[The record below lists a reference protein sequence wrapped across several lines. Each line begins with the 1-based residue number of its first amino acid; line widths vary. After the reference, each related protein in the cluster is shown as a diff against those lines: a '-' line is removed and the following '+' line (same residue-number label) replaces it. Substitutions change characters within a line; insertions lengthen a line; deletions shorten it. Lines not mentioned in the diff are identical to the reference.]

1 VSTLS
6 APDATASGQPPG
18 DIVSLFVYGAKK
30 NVPDYMLSNKLTDD
44 GTYRAYRIIS
54 NHLGSPLMIVDMTDG
69 GIVQR
74 YEYTEFGEVT
84 LVVSSEEGFALLP
97 FGFAGGLYDEETGLV
112 RFGARDY
119 DPAIGRWTA
128 KDPIRFA
135 GDGPNLY
142 GYVLNDPVNWVDSNG
157 RGPTADA
164 LCKEAKKRKCS
175 ISQET
180 CEAIADNIS
189 LSEALT
195 LKNAASNKDD
205 PEAGKKACKI
215 LKDALRETKKGCSQ
229 PVRDDLTRCASKLL
243 TDCN

>member
-97 FGFAGGLYDEETGLV
+97 FGFAGGLYDEET
-112 RFGARDY
+112 
-119 DPAIGRWTA
+119 
-128 KDPIRFA
+128 
-135 GDGPNLY
+135 
-142 GYVLNDPVNWVDSNG
+142 
-157 RGPTADA
+157 
-164 LCKEAKKRKCS
+164 EKRKVETQSGTVLTSFQIWPFLPRVIFCS
-175 ISQET
+175 SF
-180 CEAIADNIS
+180 
-189 LSEALT
+189 
-195 LKNAASNKDD
+195 
-205 PEAGKKACKI
+205 
-215 LKDALRETKKGCSQ
+215 
-229 PVRDDLTRCASKLL
+229 RD
-243 TDCN
+243 